1 MVKKMAHNRE
11 NYADRLNNYASRM
24 SKHGITLYVN
34 YCSHYGAEVYSLS
47 VKNSAG
53 QAMLERKN
61 H

>member
-1 MVKKMAHNRE
+1 MAHNRD
-11 NYADRLNNYASRM
+11 NYADRLNNYANKM
-24 SKHGITLYVN
+24 SKYGITLYVH
-34 YCSHYGAEVYSLS
+34 YCSEYGAEVYSLS